1 MHRHS
6 SIKLIA
12 YSDQGASGP
21 DTAYVV
27 ELFEDTNLVSARIL
41 PGKSIHYARDLAENW
56 DNHQGEFNDRQD

>member
-27 ELFEDTNLVSARIL
+27 DLFEDNKLMSSRIL
-41 PGKSIHYARDLAENW
+41 PGKNIYYAQDLAENW
-56 DNHQGEFNDRQD
+56 SEHQGEFNDE